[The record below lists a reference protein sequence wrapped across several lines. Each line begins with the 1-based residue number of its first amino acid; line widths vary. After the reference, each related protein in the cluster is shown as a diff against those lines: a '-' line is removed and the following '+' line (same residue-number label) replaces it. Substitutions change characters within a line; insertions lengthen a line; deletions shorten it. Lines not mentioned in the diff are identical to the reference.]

1 MMKKFSLLFFWCKSF
16 ILFELFSSERN
27 QLGFECKERAENMC
41 CVWFQRKFLT
51 ITFPF
56 ICSHRV
62 LWVNLVLDYYFMYMY
77 DRRQLQN
84 KELNERARN
93 EIVYE
98 KNLIWFFLPR
108 NHKAMGK
115 EEKFKH
121 REWVGSGRQTK
132 VRRRVLIK
140 SVNGK
145 TR

>member
-1 MMKKFSLLFFWCKSF
+1 MNLCKRMMKKFSLLFFWCKSF

-98 KNLIWFFLPR
+98 RNLIWFFFSLVIIKRWEKKR
-108 NHKAMGK
+108 NSSTESEWGVGGK
-115 EEKFKH
+115 LK
-121 REWVGSGRQTK
+121 
-132 VRRRVLIK
+132 
-140 SVNGK
+140 
-145 TR
+145 